1 LWWGR
6 LPLWAQERIS
16 VYLYRGWPVLNTV
29 EKDPVTGEKVDPE
42 EFGYIDKLPG
52 DQPIRSATELR
63 DKYGSGDYLLIL
75 NDVVSTYT
83 DKSKKTIMLIDIRES
98 FRDIKNYPPTDD
110 RIDNVSN
117 VNLDE
122 PANKSYVAYLRNAGK
137 LPEQNKG
144 REAMAEVTAVQQMTG
159 MMDKML
165 TKVMDNKKEEGGEGA
180 SAKAM
185 EVVAHAAMKGQ
196 EIMAESITRA
206 ETQRTTAPNP
216 LETIKG
222 VMDLVKEMTPKAEKD
237 SDLTAIVQSMVESNK
252 DLNKRI
258 MDIQEERIKSA
269 ERIAQAAAEKVNN
282 PGSTGIDGLLN
293 DVDKV
298 EKLRNLFGGGKPDV
312 DETIKAGGKIFGMNP
327 DVLQGII
334 QGVGGIFA
342 TGMGAWQTYMQAQMY
357 MAAVRAGQPM
367 PVPPIPEQPQ
377 AQAPAPGTALVPANM
392 TPEQQLAQ
400 VHQFLAVIE
409 RPLLAHFE
417 DGSGGHHFAR
427 WLIEGYRQATYDE
440 MRSSGAEQM
449 KMVLRSY
456 KPIADAVQ
464 GKDRQLDKFIQ
475 EFMNA
480 EEMLAKEEEGEGEE
494 VVAITQ

>member
-1 LWWGR
+1 
-6 LPLWAQERIS
+6 
-16 VYLYRGWPVLNTV
+16 
-29 EKDPVTGEKVDPE
+29 
-42 EFGYIDKLPG
+42 
-52 DQPIRSATELR
+52 
-63 DKYGSGDYLLIL
+63 
-75 NDVVSTYT
+75 
-83 DKSKKTIMLIDIRES
+83 
-98 FRDIKNYPPTDD
+98 
-110 RIDNVSN
+110 
-117 VNLDE
+117 
-122 PANKSYVAYLRNAGK
+122 
-137 LPEQNKG
+137 
-144 REAMAEVTAVQQMTG
+144 
-159 MMDKML
+159 
-165 TKVMDNKKEEGGEGA
+165 
-180 SAKAM
+180 
-185 EVVAHAAMKGQ
+185 
-196 EIMAESITRA
+196 
-206 ETQRTTAPNP
+206 
-216 LETIKG
+216 
-222 VMDLVKEMTPKAEKD
+222 
-237 SDLTAIVQSMVESNK
+237 
-252 DLNKRI
+252 
-258 MDIQEERIKSA
+258 
-269 ERIAQAAAEKVNN
+269 
-282 PGSTGIDGLLN
+282 
-293 DVDKV
+293 
-298 EKLRNLFGGGKPDV
+298 
-312 DETIKAGGKIFGMNP
+312 
-327 DVLQGII
+327 
-334 QGVGGIFA
+334 VGGIFA

-357 MAAVRAGQPM
+357 MAAARAGQPM